1 MKFYESSF
9 ESKHENKKI
18 AYSVFEP
25 DDNAPRAI
33 VQISHGMCEYIGR
46 YERFAEFLTAN
57 GFIVCGND
65 HLGHGRSADSDGEL
79 GVMPRHADEILPDDV
94 HSLTLIMKQKYP
106 DLPYFLLGHSMGS
119 FVARIYLTK
128 YGAELDG
135 AIIMGTGGPESPAAA
150 GKLLAKIVGATRGR
164 EHRSKLIDKV
174 AFGSYNSRFGKDCS
188 PKAWLT
194 RDEDTVERYMKDK
207 FCMYLF
213 TADAFYG
220 LFNMLGRVSAK
231 DWATKLPKN
240 VPLLLTSGEQDPVGN
255 YGKGVRTVYERIK
268 AAGASD
274 VTLKMYTDDRHE
286 ILNELDRDT
295 VYADILEW
303 LNGRIKKAM

>member
-25 DDNAPRAI
+25 DDGAARAI
-33 VQISHGMCEYIGR
+33 LQISHGMCEYIGR
-46 YERFAEFLTAN
+46 YEHFAEFLTAH

-65 HLGHGRSADSDGEL
+65 HLGHGRSAENDDML
-79 GVMPRHADEILPDDV
+79 GVMPRNGGEILPEDV
-94 HSLTLIMKQKYP
+94 HELTLIMKQKHP

-128 YGAELDG
+128 YGTELDG

-150 GKLLAKIVGATRGR
+150 GKLLAKLVGAFKGSAY
-164 EHRSKLIDKV
+164 RSKLIDKV

-194 RDEDTVERYMKDK
+194 RDDKIVARYCADK
-207 FCMYLF
+207 FCTYLF
-213 TADAFYG
+213 TVDAFYT
-220 LFNMLGRVSAK
+220 LFDMLGQVSAK
-231 DWATKLPKN
+231 DWASKLPKDLPIL
-240 VPLLLTSGEQDPVGN
+240 VTSGEQDPVGN
-255 YGKGVRTVYERIK
+255 YGKGVRTVFERIK

-286 ILNELDRDT
+286 ILNELDRDK
-295 VYADILEW
+295 VYADILDW
-303 LNGRIKKAM
+303 LCGRIKK